1 MASLV
6 SEHEEPIWFRTLACL
21 SPLLVLG
28 VVRGVMGGPSVD
40 RLRLSGF
47 LVVLGICM
55 LSAILSA
62 LLLGHAVFRKRGGR
76 RAFKAAVLLLCVGW
90 TWQLGCYFLLVPAGG
105 IPAGYFETSEGSLI
119 GHMLVLI
126 PVITVSVGLSITLTL
141 GLWSSW
147 RVGFRLALL
156 ALIGWWL
163 VAWLVFLLPDIPL
176 SLQGY
181 GVFI

>member
-6 SEHEEPIWFRTLACL
+6 SEQEEPIWFRTLACL

-28 VVRGVMGGPSVD
+28 VVRGVLGGPSID

-47 LVVLGICM
+47 LFVLGVCM

-62 LLLGHAVFRKRGGR
+62 LLLGYAVFREWGSR

-90 TWQLGCYFLLVPAGG
+90 TWQLGCYLLLLPDGG
-105 IPAGYFETSEGSLI
+105 IPSGYFENPGGVWT
-119 GHMLVLI
+119 GHILVPI
-126 PVITVSVGLSITLTL
+126 PILTVSVGLLITLGF
-141 GLWSSW
+141 GLRAAWHA
-147 RVGFRLALL
+147 GLRLALL
-156 ALIGWWL
+156 AMIGWWL